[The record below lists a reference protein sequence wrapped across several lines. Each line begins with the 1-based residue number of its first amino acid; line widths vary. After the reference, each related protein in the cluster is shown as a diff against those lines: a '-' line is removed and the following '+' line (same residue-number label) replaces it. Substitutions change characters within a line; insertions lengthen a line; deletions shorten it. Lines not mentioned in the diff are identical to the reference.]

1 MKEGGL
7 GLDRVGVVLVRPKL
21 SENIGTA
28 ARAAGNMGL
37 GRLILVEPYRFEQQ
51 TAVSAAT
58 RAGQRLVET
67 AQVVA
72 TLAEALADF
81 HYVVGTTARPG
92 SDRGPFF
99 TPRTL
104 AQNLAEVAPDERIA
118 LVFGPERTGLST
130 AELRHCQA
138 VVVIPTAS
146 KAARSLNLAQA
157 VLILGY
163 ELLLAEAGPTDA
175 APRIQRAPMAE
186 IEAVYEH
193 MQRAFTAMGFL
204 PEENTEH
211 WLMSFKRQFSRAG
224 LTHSECN
231 LWRGLCRQIEYVL
244 KHGPRPAKKLGP
256 GEEEESAI

>member
-37 GRLILVEPYRFEQQ
+37 GRLILVDPFRYEEQI
-51 TAVSAAT
+51 AMAAAT

-81 HYVVGTTARPG
+81 HYVVGTTARSG
-92 SDRGPFF
+92 SDRGPFL

-104 AQNLAEVAPDERIA
+104 AQNLDGLGPDERIA
-118 LVFGPERTGLST
+118 LVFGPERTGLAT

-138 VVVIPTAS
+138 VVAIPTAS
-146 KAARSLNLAQA
+146 KAARSLNLAEA

-163 ELLLAEAGPTDA
+163 ELLLAETGPADA
-175 APRIQRAPMAE
+175 SPKVQRATMAE
-186 IEAVYEH
+186 VEAVYEH
-193 MQRAFTAMGFL
+193 MQRAFTALGFL

-231 LWRGLCRQIEYVL
+231 LWRGVCRQIEYVL
-244 KHGPRPAKKLGP
+244 KHGPRPKKKPAGQKA
-256 GEEEESAI
+256 EEG